1 MRASRSVVQ
10 YLCHNSRRQISGSK
24 LLLHLAL
31 CIDEDSPPR
40 SGHLRPSSSSQDQQ
54 THEFR
59 EDRETHVC
67 QAAPMAEE
75 SDKAS
80 QSSGKVNLS
89 SACPWSRRLHSRVD
103 RDKQRLQTKT
113 SLQRPGSRF
122 GNRPSLR
129 TTMLMRTLRHV
140 TGDWRKR
147 RLKLD
152 TRQMACPQ
160 RGAARTCRRA

>member
-67 QAAPMAEE
+67 QAAPRAEE

-103 RDKQRLQTKT
+103 RDKQRLQTKNFVAKAWFALWESPEPPHNDAHADT
-113 SLQRPGSRF
+113 QAAY
-122 GNRPSLR
+122 
-129 TTMLMRTLRHV
+129 
-140 TGDWRKR
+140 R
-147 RLKLD
+147 RLAETATK
-152 TRQMACPQ
+152 T
-160 RGAARTCRRA
+160 